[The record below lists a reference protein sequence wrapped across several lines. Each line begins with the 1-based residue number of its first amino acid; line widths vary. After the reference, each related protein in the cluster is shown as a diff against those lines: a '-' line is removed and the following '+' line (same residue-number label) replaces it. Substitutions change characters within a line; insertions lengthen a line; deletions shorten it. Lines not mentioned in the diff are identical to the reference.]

1 MYAVQCFAHLV
12 LVFNGES
19 SAHLRGNP
27 GGGWNPAGI
36 NPGGAGGVPEAPG
49 GGAGNPGG
57 GNPGGGAAGKPCGAG
72 EPVGGRKLPGWKSA
86 GFVYPPC
93 P

>member
-12 LVFNGES
+12 LVFDGES

-57 GNPGGGAAGKPCGAG
+57 GAAGKPCGAG

-86 GFVYPPC
+86 GLVYPPC